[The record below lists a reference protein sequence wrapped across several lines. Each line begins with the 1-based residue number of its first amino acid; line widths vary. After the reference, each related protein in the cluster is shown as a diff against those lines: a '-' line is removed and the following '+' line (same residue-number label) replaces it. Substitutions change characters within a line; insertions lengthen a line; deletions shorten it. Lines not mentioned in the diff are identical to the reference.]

1 MNQPLKEIV
10 YSPEPMLKRP
20 GELIRS
26 MKADLLASF
35 ALAWRLLVRNLSAQY
50 RQTVLGYLWA
60 FIPPVCVTA
69 IWVFLNSRR
78 ILNVEDTGMPYPLFA
93 LTGIVL
99 WQTFVDAINSPLNQV
114 NDSRAMLA
122 KVNFPREALILAGL
136 GEVLFSFMI
145 RLLLLAGIFIYYQ
158 HPLPGTI
165 WLAPF
170 GIVSLISMGLMTG
183 VILTPLGM
191 LYKDIGRG
199 MVIIT
204 QMWFFLTPVIYP
216 LPEDGLAADLLTF
229 NPVTPVIVTTRD
241 WITTGNSDMVIQFV
255 VVSSMTLVLVF
266 AGWLL
271 YRLAMPH
278 LLSRISA

>member
-35 ALAWRLLVRNLSAQY
+35 ALAWRLLVRNISAQY

-69 IWVFLNSRR
+69 IWVFLNSRK

-165 WLAPF
+165 WLAPL
-170 GIVSLISMGLMTG
+170 GVVSLISMGLMTG

-199 MVIIT
+199 MLIIT

-216 LPEDGLAADLLTF
+216 LPENGLAVDLLTF
-229 NPVTPVIVTTRD
+229 NPVTPVLVTTRN
-241 WITTGNSDMVIQFV
+241 WITTGHSDMVLQFV
-255 VVSSMTLVLVF
+255 FVSSMTLVLVF